1 MSPLLAEA
9 VMMALVGGISYLLSG
24 WGYKGQLKNL
34 QRRSA
39 LLQLL
44 KDQKLED
51 AKSGKV
57 EVKDGVWRY

>member
-1 MSPLLAEA
+1 
-9 VMMALVGGISYLLSG
+9 MALVGGISYLLSG
-24 WGYKGQLKNL
+24 WGYKSELKNL

-57 EVKDGVWRY
+57 EAQDGV